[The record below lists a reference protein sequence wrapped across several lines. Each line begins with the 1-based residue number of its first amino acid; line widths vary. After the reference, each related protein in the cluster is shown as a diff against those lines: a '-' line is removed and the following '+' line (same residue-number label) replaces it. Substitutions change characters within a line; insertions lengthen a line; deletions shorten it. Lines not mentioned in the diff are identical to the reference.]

1 LAVPVPAALSEFL
14 AAAAGAGG
22 RAIATGILGIRHRTP
37 PGLWIPVFGAATQA
51 AGGLFRNGGPAGAAG
66 PVEIF
71 LLFPGGDPASNGV
84 LIVETVDFPFPIP
97 VPPELAP
104 TTTA

>member
-22 RAIATGILGIRHRTP
+22 RAIATGILGIGHRAP
-37 PGLWIPVFGAATQA
+37 PGLLIQVFGAATQA
-51 AGGLFRNGGPAGAAG
+51 AGGLFGNGGAAGAAG
-66 PVEIF
+66 PVKVF
-71 LLFPGGDPASNGV
+71 LFFPGGDPASDGV
-84 LIVETVDFPFPIP
+84 LVVETVDFPLPIP